1 MSGADFVPIGRL
13 QTEHHDRAGTPSQ
26 ASESDVTARAVIF
39 PEYVDGMLG
48 LDRYEFLWLVTWL
61 DQQPE
66 TRPLRVVPRVT
77 QATGEVLGVF
87 ASRYPIRPNAI
98 GLSLVRVV
106 AVEHDVIT
114 VRGADLLDGTPLL
127 DIKPWFADCDDPG
140 RLPG

>member
-1 MSGADFVPIGRL
+1 MSGSDFVPIGRL
-13 QTEHHDRAGTPSQ
+13 QSEHHDGAATPSE
-26 ASESDVTARAVIF
+26 ASECDVTARAVVF

-48 LDRYEFLWLVTWL
+48 LDRYELLWLVTWL
-61 DQQPE
+61 DRQPE

-87 ASRYPIRPNAI
+87 ASRYPFRPNAI

-106 AVEHDVIT
+106 AVEREVIT